1 MTPHVAPPG
10 LVLVTSILAIV
21 AIFGIDLADGSSIW
35 THVLY
40 VFPICAIA
48 LSCERFTWVVVGF
61 LLSAVFQ
68 LLTLLTY
75 DISVLA
81 VVANSVIALVAN
93 GMTVGLARVARSRLA
108 KLKTLATTDVLTGLH
123 NRLGFQS
130 VAEKEINRQ
139 KRYGG
144 VFSLAVLD
152 LDRFKAL
159 NDSKG
164 HAGGD
169 LALRRLSDILRASLR
184 RSDSIARLG
193 GDEFVIV
200 MPNTQETDCAALC
213 QQLSA
218 SIAGQMEAAGFPIT
232 ASIGYATFERPADS
246 VEAALQKADDAMYA
260 AKVESLSSIRARH
273 KVPALLKAGAT
284 SMNLSRLTPAAAAAS
299 SIE

>member
-1 MTPHVAPPG
+1 MSESEWNSVTRRIAPPW
-10 LVLVTSILAIV
+10 LVPVTSILAIV

-48 LSCERFTWVVVGF
+48 LSCARFTWVVVAL

-68 LLTLLTY
+68 LVTLLGY
-75 DISVLA
+75 DITVLA
-81 VVANSVIALVAN
+81 VIANLVITLVAN
-93 GMTVGLARVARSRLA
+93 VMTVGLARAARSRLA

-130 VAEKEINRQ
+130 VAENEITRQ

-152 LDRFKAL
+152 LDRFKVL
-159 NDSKG
+159 NDSIG

-193 GDEFVIV
+193 GDEFVIL

-213 QQLSA
+213 HQLSA
-218 SIAGQMEAAGFPIT
+218 TIAGQMEAAGFPIT

-246 VEAALQKADDAMYA
+246 FEAALQKADDAMYA
-260 AKVESLSSIRARH
+260 AKVESPSSIGTRR
-273 KVPALLKAGAT
+273 KVPAGLKAGST
-284 SMNLSRLTPAAAAAS
+284 SM
-299 SIE
+299 IEILRQA